1 MEKFSTEYFH
11 GLANQLNFDLS
22 DEEIELL
29 KKDFKKKKKEVELF
43 DKIDTEGVEPM
54 VYPFETPTTFLR
66 EDVVD
71 EVLSQE
77 EALAN
82 VKDVRMGHV
91 HVPKVVR

>member
-11 GLANQLNFDLS
+11 ALANQLNFDLS

-29 KKDFKKKKKEVELF
+29 KKDFIEVEKEVELF